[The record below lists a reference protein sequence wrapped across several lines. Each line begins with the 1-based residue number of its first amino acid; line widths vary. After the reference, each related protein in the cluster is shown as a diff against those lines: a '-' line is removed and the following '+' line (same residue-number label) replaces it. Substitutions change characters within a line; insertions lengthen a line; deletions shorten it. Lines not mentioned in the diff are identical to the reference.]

1 VYHHPEISRALT
13 AEHIADFLR
22 AAEVA
27 RRGRTGAEPAQPRR
41 RRRVRWPHA
50 ARRVPAPQAGSGAAG
65 GRSSTGNRNGVS
77 VYPAPLA
84 PTDAPSRQSMT
95 DHDDDQSRV
104 AAMSQARC

>member
-1 VYHHPEISRALT
+1 VYHHPEISRAVT

-41 RRRVRWPHA
+41 HRRLRWRHA
-50 ARRVPAPQAGSGAAG
+50 ARLPAPQGGSDAAAG
-65 GRSSTGNRNGVS
+65 RSVSANRNGGTP
-77 VYPAPLA
+77 YPAPLA
-84 PTDAPSRQSMT
+84 PTGAPSRRNMT

-104 AAMSQARC
+104 AAMSQARR